1 MTIDSLTSELLSL
14 RGRRVLVTG
23 ASRGIG
29 RAIASLFASA
39 GADVAIQFHRRD
51 DLAQTLVSEI
61 EKGGTKAIALQADL
75 SVPGAGSLL
84 AKQCLDLWQQVD
96 IVVLNAAE
104 QRRQKL
110 ADVTP
115 ENYSLQVCSGFGS
128 SFEIVQALLPGM
140 QARRFGRIVAIG
152 SVQQIRPNAEL
163 TVYAAMKSALS
174 NLMRNLAKTA
184 GPHGVTCNTIL
195 PGLIETDRSAE
206 VRMDPN
212 AYAALLE
219 RIPCRRE
226 GSVREVAALAL
237 FLAGPCGGYI
247 TGGDYLIDGGLG
259 LP

>member
-1 MTIDSLTSELLSL
+1 MTIDSFTSELYSL

-51 DLAQTLVSEI
+51 DLAQSLVSEI
-61 EKGGTKAIALQADL
+61 EKAGTKSFALQADL
-75 SVPGAGSLL
+75 SVPGAGTLL
-84 AKQCLDLWQQVD
+84 AKRCLDLWQQVD

-115 ENYSLQVCSGFGS
+115 ENYSLQVITGFGS
-128 SFEIVQALLPGM
+128 SFEIVRELLPGM
-140 QARRFGRIVAIG
+140 QARGFGRIVAIG

-163 TVYAAMKSALS
+163 TVYAAMKAALS
-174 NLMRNLAKTA
+174 NLMRNLAKTS

-226 GSVREVAALAL
+226 GSVGEVAALAL
-237 FLAGPCGGYI
+237 FLAGPSGGYI
-247 TGGDYLIDGGLG
+247 TGADYLIDGGLG

>member
-1 MTIDSLTSELLSL
+1 MNAESVTSELLSL

-29 RAIASLFASA
+29 RAIAALFASA

-51 DLAQTLVSEI
+51 DLAQSLVAEI
-61 EKGGTKAIALQADL
+61 EKAGTKGFALQADL
-75 SVPGAGSLL
+75 SVPGAGTLL
-84 AKQCLDLWQQVD
+84 AKRSLDLLQQVD

-115 ENYSLQVCSGFGS
+115 ENYSLQVCTGFGS
-128 SFEIVQALLPGM
+128 SFEIVRELLPGM
-140 QARRFGRIVAIG
+140 QAQGFGRIVAIG

-163 TVYAAMKSALS
+163 TVYAAMKAALS
-174 NLMRNLAKTA
+174 NLMRNLAKTS
-184 GPHGVTCNTIL
+184 GPLGITCNTIL

-206 VRMDPN
+206 VRTDPK

-219 RIPCRRE
+219 KIPCGRE
-226 GSVREVAALAL
+226 GSVWEVAALAL
-237 FLAGPCGGYI
+237 FLSGPCGGYI
-247 TGGDYLIDGGLG
+247 TGADYLIDGGLG